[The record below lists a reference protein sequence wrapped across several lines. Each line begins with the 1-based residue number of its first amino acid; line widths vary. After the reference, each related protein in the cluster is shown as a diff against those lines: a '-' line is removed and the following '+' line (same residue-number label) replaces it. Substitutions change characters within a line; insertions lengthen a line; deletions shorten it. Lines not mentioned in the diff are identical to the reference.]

1 LRIAQVA
8 PLAESVPPKLYG
20 GTERVVSWLTEELI
34 ELGHEVTL
42 FASGDSTTRA
52 KLVPVIPRALRLS
65 RPHGDPVSACAI
77 LLDKL
82 ADRASDFDVIHGHID
97 WLHVPLLRRLGVP
110 FLTTLH
116 GRLDL
121 PPLAAAARHF
131 GNTGLVSI
139 SNHQRT
145 PVPDLQWINTVY
157 HGLPLE
163 VLKPNFSEGDY
174 LAFLGRLTPEKG
186 AHLAIKWA
194 RASGLPLRIAAKIP
208 TGENRFV
215 KKEIEPFLDG
225 QMVQFVGEVNDS
237 KKTAFLGHANALLFP
252 IDWPEPFGLVM
263 IEAMACGTPVIAFP
277 RGSVPEIIE
286 NGVTGFIVENE
297 GQAIEAIE
305 RIGTLDRHHI
315 RAEFERR
322 FSVQRMAQN
331 YIRCYEQVAGKK
343 SGSSKK
349 TARPLDGV
357 HSPSHDDVQTHPLS
371 SLGFMS
377 RPSR

>member
-1 LRIAQVA
+1 
-8 PLAESVPPKLYG
+8 
-20 GTERVVSWLTEELI
+20 
-34 ELGHEVTL
+34 
-42 FASGDSTTRA
+42 
-52 KLVPVIPRALRLS
+52 
-65 RPHGDPVSACAI
+65 
-77 LLDKL
+77 
-82 ADRASDFDVIHGHID
+82 
-97 WLHVPLLRRLGVP
+97 
-110 FLTTLH
+110 
-116 GRLDL
+116 
-121 PPLAAAARHF
+121 
-131 GNTGLVSI
+131 
-139 SNHQRT
+139 
-145 PVPDLQWINTVY
+145 
-157 HGLPLE
+157 
-163 VLKPNFSEGDY
+163 
-174 LAFLGRLTPEKG
+174 
-186 AHLAIKWA
+186 
-194 RASGLPLRIAAKIP
+194 
-208 TGENRFV
+208 
-215 KKEIEPFLDG
+215 
-225 QMVQFVGEVNDS
+225 
-237 KKTAFLGHANALLFP
+237 
-252 IDWPEPFGLVM
+252 M